1 MDKIKLKTKVFVA
14 AALIV
19 ALGTSIMCFTM
30 SNVYATLFGLA
41 NLIAPGYNAF
51 VLYKDIKDEKKTQI
65 S

>member
-30 SNVYATLFGLA
+30 SNVYAT
-41 NLIAPGYNAF
+41 
-51 VLYKDIKDEKKTQI
+51 
-65 S
+65 